1 MSLSRFATGMLAAV
15 AAVGVSSAASAT
27 PSQQTVEA
35 SVRQDGATSYHQVD
49 VQGIKIFYREA
60 GDPSSPTVLLLH
72 GFPTSSHMYRN
83 LIPMLSDRYH
93 LIAPDLP
100 GFGFS
105 DAPDRSKYSYT
116 FDHLTDTIDAFTH
129 VIGLHRYALL
139 VFDYGAPVGWRL
151 AVAHPDRIT
160 AIISQN
166 GNAYE
171 EGLSSGWSPI
181 QKYWQD
187 PSEANRAALREFL
200 APQSVKWQY
209 VHGAPAE
216 SQVAPESYTLDSAL
230 LARPGNDEIQLD
242 LFRDYASNV
251 KRYPEFQAYFRAQH
265 PALLA
270 VWGKNDPFFT
280 PPGAEAFKRD
290 NPNAEVHFYDAGHFA
305 LETNGSEIGVEIHR
319 FLDKTLKSEVA
330 KRP

>member
-15 AAVGVSSAASAT
+15 AAVGGSAAASGNH
-27 PSQQTVEA
+27 SQHTVETA
-35 SVRQDGATSYHQVD
+35 ARQNAATSYHQAD
-49 VQGIKIFYREA
+49 VSGLRIFYREA

-93 LIAPDLP
+93 IIAPDLP

-105 DAPDRSKYSYT
+105 DAPDRSQYNYT
-116 FDHLTDTIDAFTH
+116 FDHIAETIDAFTQ
-129 VIGLHRYALL
+129 VIGLRRYAML

-171 EGLSSGWSPI
+171 EGLSKGWSPI

-216 SQVAPESYTLDSAL
+216 RRISL
-230 LARPGNDEIQLD
+230 LPRLP
-242 LFRDYASNV
+242 S
-251 KRYPEFQAYFRAQH
+251 
-265 PALLA
+265 
-270 VWGKNDPFFT
+270 
-280 PPGAEAFKRD
+280 GA
-290 NPNAEVHFYDAGHFA
+290 AGR
-305 LETNGSEIGVEIHR
+305 LGEE
-319 FLDKTLKSEVA
+319 
-330 KRP
+330 